1 MGARQ
6 SKFLNSVENLS
17 ERMSEIGCGP
27 KSQRFKA
34 PNLSSM
40 GELALGT

>member
-1 MGARQ
+1 MGVRQ

-17 ERMSEIGCGP
+17 EKMSELGGGP

-40 GELALGT
+40 CELATEI